1 MRNAVNILLVN
12 PPSLHQ
18 RRRGKD
24 WMQLDP
30 SVVHTPYYTEL
41 LAWTGQNGVTT
52 VPGEHLGL
60 QSLQSS
66 LEADGHHVTVLNACV
81 ELHSSLAQTRQAIHE
96 ADFGLIG
103 FSGPLEV
110 LSENLWLARS
120 LREDGYT
127 GHITLGHD
135 FATLNHQRVLSLYRD
150 IDFVVRGEGEITLRE
165 VVRALEEGRTLKGIA
180 GVTFREDGGIVSN
193 PSRPVVEN
201 LDDLPWV
208 SRGPTRTVVD
218 IGFAASMYTRRGCP
232 FECAFCTT
240 GAVPAAEGI
249 TGRRRWRRRSASSVV
264 DEMAYLNKDLGIRH
278 ITIVDD
284 LYVTKGKQG
293 SQHALEVAEEIL
305 RRGLHLDYMIDCR
318 IDSIDREVFT
328 QLRRSGLRRVYVGV
342 ESGSDEVLLAFR
354 KGYAAGRV
362 RDQLRILTDLDL
374 DYILGFIMF
383 TPTATVLDLE
393 QNLRLLSDLDI
404 RDKPLPLFFQA
415 VTIYPGT
422 PLEADLAR
430 QGLLQGEFPHY
441 TFTYRDGGVR
451 RLREL
456 MSEFGRLALPLL
468 TAIVARVPAERRAVE
483 AATYRVVRSGF
494 GDMIACCQ
502 RDDGTGLEA
511 AYDELV
517 DRFRALT
524 TSGAAA

>member
-1 MRNAVNILLVN
+1 
-12 PPSLHQ
+12 
-18 RRRGKD
+18 
-24 WMQLDP
+24 
-30 SVVHTPYYTEL
+30 
-41 LAWTGQNGVTT
+41 
-52 VPGEHLGL
+52 
-60 QSLQSS
+60 
-66 LEADGHHVTVLNACV
+66 
-81 ELHSSLAQTRQAIHE
+81 
-96 ADFGLIG
+96 
-103 FSGPLEV
+103 
-110 LSENLWLARS
+110 
-120 LREDGYT
+120 
-127 GHITLGHD
+127 
-135 FATLNHQRVLSLYRD
+135 
-150 IDFVVRGEGEITLRE
+150 
-165 VVRALEEGRTLKGIA
+165 
-180 GVTFREDGGIVSN
+180 
-193 PSRPVVEN
+193 
-201 LDDLPWV
+201 
-208 SRGPTRTVVD
+208 
-218 IGFAASMYTRRGCP
+218 
-232 FECAFCTT
+232 
-240 GAVPAAEGI
+240 
-249 TGRRRWRRRSASSVV
+249 
-264 DEMAYLNKDLGIRH
+264 
-278 ITIVDD
+278 
-284 LYVTKGKQG
+284 
-293 SQHALEVAEEIL
+293 
-305 RRGLHLDYMIDCR
+305 MIDCR